1 MRLERISLS
10 ELVPPSH
17 PVRANIDDAG
27 LEELALDIRRAGVKV
42 PLLVKPADGRYE
54 VIYGHRRLLAAN
66 QAQLAAVPCL
76 VWEPEDGDPV
86 QFKLH
91 ENLHREDLNP
101 VEEAVFYAELL
112 AEMGN
117 DVDRVCESV
126 RQNRAYVEG
135 RLALLSGDPRVLECL
150 SRGEIS
156 LGVASQLN
164 RVKREDHRLYL
175 LEWAIR
181 HGATVATVSAWV
193 VSYNARADFETSL
206 PPAGEPAKPAELVK
220 QEPLKCFIC
229 GSDEDPYEFE
239 FHYIH
244 RSCRRRVEA
253 ETRRRAGESG
263 AA

>member
-10 ELVPPSH
+10 ELMPPSH

-42 PLLVKPADGRYE
+42 PLLVKPADGHYE

-76 VWEPEDGDPV
+76 VWEPIDGDPV
-86 QFKLH
+86 LFKLH

-101 VEEAVFYAELL
+101 VEEAVFYAELFGQL
-112 AEMGN
+112 GN
-117 DVDRVCESV
+117 DLDRVCEAV

-135 RLALLSGDPRVLECL
+135 RLSLLSGDPRVMESLA
-150 SRGEIS
+150 RGEIA
-156 LGVASQLN
+156 LGVAHQLN
-164 RVKREDHRLYL
+164 KVRREDHRVYL

-181 HGATVATVSAWV
+181 HGATVATVSGWV
-193 VSYNARADFETSL
+193 VSYNTRADFEASL
-206 PPAGEPAKPAELVK
+206 PPAGAPTQPAEQVK
-220 QEPLKCFIC
+220 QEPLRCFIC

-244 RSCRRRVEA
+244 RSCRRRLEA
-253 ETRRRAGESG
+253 ETRRRQQTSG
-263 AA
+263 